1 MLVSPIEEIKEKL
14 DVMQVVGEYVKL
26 QKAGANYRALCPFHQ
41 EKSPSFFVSPARQMW
56 HCFGGCGEGGDIFK
70 FVMKIEGLEFGDALR
85 LLAQKAGVELKA
97 PDPAAARMQSERK
110 GMAEMLE
117 WCVKFFERQLADSL
131 AGKEAVQYLL
141 GRGVTKES
149 MAKWRLGYAPD
160 SALGLCEFLEGKG
173 YSRDEIGRAGM
184 LAYSEGK
191 TYDRFRSRIMFPV
204 ADLHGSVIGFGGRIF
219 TKQGTATKEGF
230 AKYINTPNTALYEK
244 SKVLY
249 GLDKAKMQVLKND
262 ACILVE
268 GYMDCIM
275 VSQAGNE
282 NVVAVSG
289 TALTPWHLKILKRYT
304 ENLLLSFD
312 MDIAGDTATRRGI
325 DLALQDGFSL
335 KVITMPEKDPAEVIQ
350 ENSEAWKKFLEGAVS
365 ILDFYFSTALLR
377 YDKKTPEGKKA
388 IAKDLLP
395 VISNIAN
402 KIEQAHW
409 VQKLSHEIGVK
420 EEIIQEELKKVHPHT
435 TLLVVGIK
443 DVGEFPKH
451 TVAPASRKQLLE
463 DRTLALLFRRP
474 KNLELIGEEHL
485 SLFSVRTQEILAGFE
500 KNPSLSFQGFDGL
513 FSPQTIEFLKYTALK
528 SEIEEED
535 ADWEKECKACL
546 QELHSLFI
554 KEKLDNIAKE
564 IQDAEERKDAAKLDE
579 LLVRFHEMSRKM
591 TPW

>member
-1 MLVSPIEEIKEKL
+1 MISSPIEEIKEKL
-14 DVMQVVGEYVKL
+14 DVMQVVGEYIKL

-41 EKSPSFFVSPARQMW
+41 EKNPSFFVSPSRQMW

-70 FVMKIEGLEFGDALR
+70 FVMKIEGMEFGDALR

-97 PDPAAARMQSERK
+97 PDPTTIRMQSERK
-110 GMAEMLE
+110 SMTEMME
-117 WCVKFFERQLADSL
+117 WCTKFFERQLADSQV
-131 AGKEAVQYLL
+131 GKEAVQYLL

-149 MAKWRLGYAPD
+149 IAKWRLGYAPD

-173 YSRDEIGRAGM
+173 YARDEIGRAGM
-184 LAYSEGK
+184 LVHSDGK

-204 ADLHGSVIGFGGRIF
+204 TDLHGSVIGFGGRIF
-219 TKQGTATKEGF
+219 TKQGATAKEGF
-230 AKYINTPNTALYEK
+230 AKYVNTPNTVLYDK

-289 TALTPWHLKILKRYT
+289 TALTPWQLKVLKRYT

-335 KVITMPEKDPAEVIQ
+335 KVITMPEKDPAEVVQ
-350 ENSEAWKKFLEGAVS
+350 ENPETWKKFLEGAVS
-365 ILDFYFSTALLR
+365 ILDFYFATSFSR
-377 YDKKTPEGKKA
+377 HDKKSPEGKKA

-395 VISNIAN
+395 VIAKIAN

-409 VQKLSHEIGVK
+409 IGKLSHEIGVK
-420 EEIIQEELKKVHPHT
+420 EEVIQEELKKVQGGAEPYGSSQN
-435 TLLVVGIK
+435 V
-443 DVGEFPKH
+443 PK
-451 TVAPASRKQLLE
+451 TSEAPASRKQLLE
-463 DRTLALLFRRP
+463 DRTLALIFRLP
-474 KNLELIGEEHL
+474 QNLKLIGEEHL
-485 SLFSVRTQEILAGFE
+485 SLFSVKTQEILAGLE
-500 KNPSLSFQGFDGL
+500 KNPSLDFQQFESL
-513 FSPQTIEFLKYTALK
+513 FSPQIVEFLQYIALK
-528 SEIEEED
+528 SEVEEED
-535 ADWEKECKACL
+535 ADWEKECKTCL
-546 QELHSLFI
+546 AELQSLFV
-554 KEKLDNIAKE
+554 KEKLDSIAKE
-564 IQDAEERKDAAKLDE
+564 IQDAEERKDASRLHE
-579 LLVRFHEMSRKM
+579 LLLQFQETSRKM
-591 TPW
+591 MP

>member
-1 MLVSPIEEIKEKL
+1 MFSPIEEIKEKL
-14 DVMQVVGEYVKL
+14 DIAQVVGEYIKL
-26 QKAGANYRALCPFHQ
+26 QKAGANLRALCPFHQ
-41 EKSPSFFVSPARQMW
+41 EKNPSFFVSPARQMW

-70 FVMKIEGLEFGDALR
+70 FVMKIEGIEFGDALR

-97 PDPAAARMQSERK
+97 LDPAAVRMQSERK
-110 GMAEMLE
+110 SMAEMME
-117 WCVKFFERQLADSL
+117 WCAKFFEKQLADSPS
-131 AGKEAVQYLL
+131 GKEATQYLL

-149 MAKWRLGYAPD
+149 IAKWRLGYAPD
-160 SALGLCEFLEGKG
+160 SALGLCEFLESKG
-173 YSRDEIGRAGM
+173 YSRNEIGRAGM

-219 TKQGTATKEGF
+219 TKEGTTAKEGF
-230 AKYINTPNTALYEK
+230 AKYINTPNTALYDK

-249 GLDKAKMQVLKND
+249 GLDKAKMQVIKNEE
-262 ACILVE
+262 CILVE

-289 TALTPWHLKILKRYT
+289 TALTPWHLKVLRRYT

-350 ENSEAWKKFLEGAVS
+350 ESAEAWKRFLEGAVS
-365 ILDFYFSTALLR
+365 ILDFYFSTALSR
-377 YDKKTPEGKKA
+377 YDKKSPEGKKL

-395 VISNIAN
+395 VIAKIAN

-409 VQKLSHEIGVK
+409 VGKLSHEIGIK
-420 EEIIQEELKKVHPHT
+420 EEVIQEELRRVRGGAEQYGGP
-435 TLLVVGIK
+435 K
-443 DVGEFPKH
+443 DTPQKSEP
-451 TVAPASRKQLLE
+451 PASRKQLLE

-474 KNLELIGEEHL
+474 ENLALITEERL
-485 SLFSVRTQEILAGFE
+485 SLFSVRTQEIFAGFE
-500 KNPSLSFQGFDGL
+500 KNPTLKFEAFEPL
-513 FSPQTIEFLKYTALK
+513 FSPETIEFLKYIALK

-535 ADWEKECKACL
+535 ADWEKECLACL
-546 QELHSLFI
+546 QELYSLFI
-554 KEKLDNIAKE
+554 KEKLDSIAKE
-564 IQDAEERKDAAKLDE
+564 IQDAEERKDVARLDA
-579 LLVRFHEMSRKM
+579 LLQQFQEASRKM
-591 TPW
+591 TL